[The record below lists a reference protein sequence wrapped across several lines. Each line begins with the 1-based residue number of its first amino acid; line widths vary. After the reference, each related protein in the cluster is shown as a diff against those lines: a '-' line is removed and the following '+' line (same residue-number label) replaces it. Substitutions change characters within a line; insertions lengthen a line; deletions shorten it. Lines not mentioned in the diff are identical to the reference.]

1 MSPYITLSS
10 RSAVRYEL
18 TMGATCSKCCLCYCF
33 KLVEFGDSFR
43 CRHSCCIQYCEPCCH
58 CGDCCDAEDDLP
70 FVKETELV
78 SSEEEAV
85 VYLNGDKYK
94 GAMQNNKKHGYG
106 ELTRKDGTR

>member
-1 MSPYITLSS
+1 M
-10 RSAVRYEL
+10 
-18 TMGATCSKCCLCYCF
+18 
-33 KLVEFGDSFR
+33 
-43 CRHSCCIQYCEPCCH
+43 
-58 CGDCCDAEDDLP
+58 
-70 FVKETELV
+70 KETELV